1 MPSAEDVTLRLE
13 DYVLDYLPEMVR
25 AVQATSGA
33 RELSLLG
40 YCLGGLL
47 TLLYA
52 ASHPQAPLRALLTLA
67 TPVDFAHLGLQ
78 GLWARHL
85 DPDRLV
91 ATYGNIPAALI
102 QQSFRMLKPASELSV
117 ARMIGLWQHLDDD
130 RYVAQFRAFDRWTN
144 DHIDFPGETFRQVL
158 KELVQGNKL
167 VKGEFTLGGR
177 QVDLGAIRCPFLAI
191 AAEADHIVPLAAAR
205 PQPELVGSVDKAL
218 LVLPGGHVGLA
229 AGRSAR
235 HVLWPRVVEWRGA
248 RAGWPPPRSPRPRSP
263 PRPHPRLPGW
273 LPISHRQG
281 VVMELVAPR
290 KRVAAPAS
298 VAAHRPSTPGSTRD
312 DRVHRPHH
320 ERRLWCWT
328 LSSAPA
334 ASPAA
339 AVALSVRDRPHDRRR
354 RSPATPR
361 GRPVPR
367 SRTSACRPGA
377 RPAPRLAR
385 RHARPQPGAQG
396 PTAPAGTAGSAAASP
411 ARR

>member
-1 MPSAEDVTLRLE
+1 MNRATAHPPAGALPSTLFPSPMRLLRFAAVAGDTARAPVGLTPKDAVWRRNKATLFRYRPRTAHHHPVPLLLVHSLISRPYILDLIPGNSFVEFLLAHGFDVYLADWGVPSAEDVTLRLE

-235 HVLWPRVVEWRGA
+235 HVLWPRVVEWLAA
-248 RAGWPPPRSPRPRSP
+248 RA
-263 PRPHPRLPGW
+263 
-273 LPISHRQG
+273 
-281 VVMELVAPR
+281 VAPAP
-290 KRVAAPAS
+290 VTAEAA
-298 VAAHRPSTPGSTRD
+298 
-312 DRVHRPHH
+312 
-320 ERRLWCWT
+320 
-328 LSSAPA
+328 
-334 ASPAA
+334 
-339 AVALSVRDRPHDRRR
+339 
-354 RSPATPR
+354 
-361 GRPVPR
+361 
-367 SRTSACRPGA
+367 
-377 RPAPRLAR
+377 
-385 RHARPQPGAQG
+385 
-396 PTAPAGTAGSAAASP
+396 SAAAGL
-411 ARR
+411 AAD